1 MYPDQEKDTCCKEES
16 LSPQGMPGVMPGGLK
31 KFEKVPIEEK
41 IARLHLSLRDLRSN
55 YQYLIQQ
62 NYELMKKIDE
72 LQSHQHGSDGSVMV
86 RPNQGHQGYGGG
98 IGSAVMAHD
107 ILA

>member
-1 MYPDQEKDTCCKEES
+1 MHPDQEKDTCCKEES
-16 LSPQGMPGVMPGGLK
+16 LSPQGMPGGLQ
-31 KFEKVPIEEK
+31 KFEKVPTEEK